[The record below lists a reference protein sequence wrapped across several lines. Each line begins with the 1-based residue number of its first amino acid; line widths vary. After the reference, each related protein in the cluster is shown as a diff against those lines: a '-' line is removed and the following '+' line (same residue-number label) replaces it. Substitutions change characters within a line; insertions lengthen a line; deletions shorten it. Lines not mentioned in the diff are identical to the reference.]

1 MRIGVYGLIIENRK
15 VLVVDKKGCLIL
27 PGGKPNF
34 AEESEGNVL
43 KREFR
48 EELSGTE
55 ILVDLYYKDF
65 SGISPHSKKPILTK
79 TYFCYPLEGI
89 GEPSAEIRGKY
100 WINSLDL
107 NKFKFSEITKKV
119 LESLVKED
127 LID

>member
-15 VLVVDKKGCLIL
+15 VFVVDKKGCLIL
-27 PGGKPNF
+27 PGGKLNSN
-34 AEESEGNVL
+34 EESEVDAL

-55 ILVDLYYKDF
+55 ILVDLYYKTF

-79 TYFCYPLEGI
+79 NYFCYPLNGI
-89 GEPSAEIRGKY
+89 GNPSAEIKGKY
-100 WINSLDL
+100 WLNSSEI
-107 NKFKFSEITKKV
+107 NKFKFSDITKKV
-119 LESLVKED
+119 LESLIKDD